1 MTGHASPVPALPARV
16 RIAITSPDI
25 LAQIRQVFASKNL
38 AVEIVRLP
46 YVEVTVRP
54 AAGTAPSTGQLAAAA
69 HERAAGAV
77 PAAPPAAARRLCAE
91 YRLNVVETAATLP
104 VRDRPR
110 PADAGRTAAEPG
122 PAARLSRRQHEVM
135 ALVSRGVR
143 NAEIADRLGLTEK
156 TVKNHLNRIFR
167 TLGARSRIEAVLLW
181 QRHGAVIRP
190 GGPDPRPAPHQ
201 LEVVRPAPEPEVP
214 RRAPEPGPRGTPGK
228 EPRPAPAVVV
238 RPMPVRIPRRASAG
252 TP

>member
-1 MTGHASPVPALPARV
+1 MTRHASPVPALPGRV

-25 LAQIRQVFASKNL
+25 LAHIRQVFAGKNL

-54 AAGTAPSTGQLAAAA
+54 VPGTAPRAGQPAATV

-77 PAAPPAAARRLCAE
+77 AEGGPAASRRLCAE
-91 YRLNVVETAATLP
+91 YRLNVVETAAALP
-104 VRDRPR
+104 AADRPR
-110 PADAGRTAAEPG
+110 PATPGALPAETG

-135 ALVSRGVR
+135 ALVARGVR
-143 NAEIADRLGLTEK
+143 NAEIAGRLGLTEK

-167 TLGARSRIEAVLLW
+167 TLGARSRIEAVLIW
-181 QRHGAVIRP
+181 QQRAAVSRHEGP
-190 GGPDPRPAPHQ
+190 PDPRAVPPRPDPA
-201 LEVVRPAPEPEVP
+201 RPVPPRAAAEAAPP
-214 RRAPEPGPRGTPGK
+214 
-228 EPRPAPAVVV
+228 PAPA
-238 RPMPVRIPRRASAG
+238 R

>member
-1 MTGHASPVPALPARV
+1 MTGHASPVPALPGRV

-54 AAGTAPSTGQLAAAA
+54 AAGTAPRTGQ
-69 HERAAGAV
+69 
-77 PAAPPAAARRLCAE
+77 PAAAARRLCAE
-91 YRLNVVETAATLP
+91 YRLNVVETAAALP

-110 PADAGRTAAEPG
+110 PAGTGRNAAEPG
-122 PAARLSRRQHEVM
+122 PADRLSRRQHEVM

-143 NAEIADRLGLTEK
+143 NAEIADRLGLSEK

-181 QRHGAVIRP
+181 QRHGAVSRP
-190 GGPDPRPAPHQ
+190 EGPDPRLAPPP
-201 LEVVRPAPEPEVP
+201 LEVLLPAPEPQALRP
-214 RRAPEPGPRGTPGK
+214 ATEPGRHGTPGD
-228 EPRPAPAVVV
+228 EPHPAPAAVV
-238 RPMPVRIPRRASAG
+238 RPMPLRIPRPASAG